1 MLDQPGVYPPAL
13 PGVRVRALDGASGIG
28 GHGDVRN
35 RFTEWALASLVRQA
49 IAADARV

>member
-1 MLDQPGVYPPAL
+1 
-13 PGVRVRALDGASGIG
+13 VRVRALDGASGIG